1 MSLLLES
8 IKILNG
14 KVYNMTFHEQRANH
28 SRKMLFGIE
37 RPLNMK
43 KAIVVPEEFK
53 RGLVKCRVIYGESI
67 ESVSFTRY
75 EKRKINSAKV
85 IYADEVFYNHKYVI
99 RKELDDLYAKRENF
113 DEIIMIKNGMVTDAY
128 YFNLVFEKEGKY
140 FTSDTPLLHGIQRER
155 LILSQ
160 KVREIPIHIDE
171 ISSYERVHF
180 VNALN
185 PLGRNV
191 LEVAQISI

>member
-8 IKILNG
+8 IKVLNG
-14 KVYNMTFHEQRANH
+14 KVYNVTLHEQRANR
-28 SRKMLFGIE
+28 SRIMLFGIE
-37 RPLNMK
+37 IPLYLRK
-43 KAIVVPEEFK
+43 SIVVPEEFK
-53 RGLVKCRVIYGESI
+53 KGLVKCRVIYDENI
-67 ESVSFTRY
+67 EAVSFSTY
-75 EKRKINSAKV
+75 DKRKINSAKV
-85 IYADEVFYNHKYVI
+85 IYVDNVLYDHKYVI
-99 RKELDDLYAKRENF
+99 RKELDDLYAKREEH
-113 DEIIMIKNGMVTDAY
+113 DEIIIIKNGMVTDAY

-160 KVREIPIHIDE
+160 KVQEIPIHLDE

-191 LEVAQISI
+191 LEVAKISI

>member
-14 KVYNMTFHEQRANH
+14 KVYNLTLHEQRANR

-37 RPLNMK
+37 RPLNLR
-43 KAIVVPEEFK
+43 KAIVVPEKFK
-53 RGLVKCRVIYGESI
+53 TGLVKCRVIYGENI
-67 ESVSFTRY
+67 ETVSFSFY
-75 EKRKINSAKV
+75 DKRKINSAKV
-85 IYADEVFYNHKYVI
+85 IIEDNVPYDHKYVI
-99 RKELDDLYAKRENF
+99 RKELDALYAKREHH
-113 DEIIMIKNGMVTDAY
+113 DEIIITKNGMVTDAY
-128 YFNLVFEKEGKY
+128 YFNLVFEREGKY
-140 FTSDTPLLHGIQRER
+140 FTSDTPLLQGIQREK

-160 KVREIPIHIDE
+160 KVQEIPIHIDE
-171 ISSYERVHF
+171 ISSYERLHF

>member
-14 KVYNMTFHEQRANH
+14 KLYNMTLHEQRANR

-37 RPLNMK
+37 RPLYLK
-43 KAIVVPEEFK
+43 KVIVVPEEFK
-53 RGLVKCRVIYGESI
+53 KGLVKCRVIYGESI
-67 ESVSFTRY
+67 ESVIFTMY

-85 IYADEVFYNHKYVI
+85 IYEDHVLYDHKYVI
-99 RKELDDLYAKRENF
+99 RTGLDDVYAKREDH
-113 DEIIMIKNGMVTDAY
+113 DEIIIIKNGMVTDAY

-140 FTSDTPLLHGIQRER
+140 FTSDTPLLHGIQREK

-160 KVREIPIHIDE
+160 KVQEIPIHLDD

-191 LEVAQISI
+191 LEVAQISF